1 MSKGLRHYPESQRM
15 EIAMRRT
22 KVSTKGCSYWGAVG
36 FLNSKGIKT
45 KEQSVTDA
53 VGVIMNIAHLNN
65 AQQAERKKKRANL
78 RRSPRT
84 TLAAALDP
92 RSKRRLEALRAG

>member
-22 KVSTKGCSYWGAVG
+22 RVPTKGCSYWGAVA
-36 FLNSKGIKT
+36 FLNSKGVKT
-45 KEQSVTDA
+45 DEQGVADA
-53 VGVIMNIAHLNN
+53 TSAIVEGVLNN
-65 AQQAERKKKRANL
+65 ARQAERRKKHVKSHRT
-78 RRSPRT
+78 PRT

-92 RSKRRLEALRAG
+92 RSKRRMEAARTV